1 MPGQAVVAN
10 PPWIGRAKDTSKRKT
25 ASRRAADDGGEG
37 LLILE
42 REFGMSTRL
51 KAAEGDEWK
60 YGLPSSTREGKKKQ
74 VSRIRSAAPTARKD
88 GRSFAAKSRT
98 NVMPGKTKQGRLTRG
113 WSG

>member
-51 KAAEGDEWK
+51 KAAEGNEWK
-60 YGLPSSTREGKKKQ
+60 YGLPSSTREEKKKK
-74 VSRIRSAAPTARKD
+74 SRYHESEAQLQQQEKTD
-88 GRSFAAKSRT
+88 GRSLQS
-98 NVMPGKTKQGRLTRG
+98 PGPM
-113 WSG
+113 